1 MLFWDSLAF
10 FMIQQLLAIWA
21 LVPLPFLNPAWTVNS
36 QFTYCWSL
44 AWGILSIILL
54 ACDMAA
60 IVQYFEHSL
69 AWPFFGTG
77 MKIDLFQSCG
87 HCWIFQMCWHIE
99 VSTFTASSFTIW
111 NSSTRIPSP
120 LLSLFIVMLPK
131 VHLTLEYRMPGSSW
145 VITPSWLLG
154 SLKSFLSSSVYSCY
168 LFLIFSA
175 PVRAIHFLSFVV
187 PNFAWNGPLI
197 SLTFLKRSLVFPHLL
212 FSSISWHW
220 SWGRLS
226 YLSLLFFATLH
237 SVGYI
242 FPFLLCL

>member
-1 MLFWDSLAF
+1 
-10 FMIQQLLAIWA
+10 
-21 LVPLPFLNPAWTVNS
+21 
-36 QFTYCWSL
+36 
-44 AWGILSIILL
+44 
-54 ACDMAA
+54 
-60 IVQYFEHSL
+60 
-69 AWPFFGTG
+69 
-77 MKIDLFQSCG
+77 
-87 HCWIFQMCWHIE
+87 MCWHIDF
-99 VSTFTASSFTIW
+99 STFTASSFRIW

-120 LLSLFIVMLPK
+120 LLTLFIVMLPK
-131 VHLTLEYRMPGSSW
+131 VHLTLEYRMSGSSW

-154 SLKSFLSSSVYSCY
+154 SLKSFLSSSVYPCY
-168 LFLIFSA
+168 LFLIFST

-197 SLTFLKRSLVFPHLL
+197 SLTFSKRSLVFPHLL

-220 SWGRLS
+220 SRGRLS